1 MPLAKCFFGWRSGD
15 TFCNFPAIFRLD
27 FKFGW
32 GYEQAN
38 HLTDATGLLAIPEA
52 ICDQILKTQVEEKM
66 SFKVTVDKDKCTGDA
81 ECVDVC
87 PVDVYELID
96 GKAEPVN
103 EDECLG
109 CESCVEV
116 CEQGAITVEEV

>member
-1 MPLAKCFFGWRSGD
+1 M
-15 TFCNFPAIFRLD
+15 
-27 FKFGW
+27 
-32 GYEQAN
+32 
-38 HLTDATGLLAIPEA
+38 
-52 ICDQILKTQVEEKM
+52 
-66 SFKVTVDKDKCTGDA
+66 FKVTVDKEKCAGCG

-87 PVDVYELID
+87 PVDVYELVD

-116 CEQGAITVEEV
+116 CEAGAITVEEV